1 MIQVKTKHLKN
12 LYDKKRKS
20 LDSYEKK
27 VAFDEHVEIVMSVA
41 MDRIERWQPEEDK
54 GDVIDEAVEMV
65 SEALTGDMPDF
76 SAPKEPEEKESP
88 EEGEPEKGDSP
99 EKTKKTRGGKK

>member
-27 VAFDEHVEIVMSVA
+27 KAFDEHVEIVIGVA
-41 MDRIERWQPEEDK
+41 MDRIERWQPEEK
-54 GDVIDEAVEMV
+54 GDMLDEAVEMV

-76 SAPKEPEEKESP
+76 SAPEEPEEKESP

>member
-20 LDSYEKK
+20 LDSYKK
-27 VAFDEHVEIVMSVA
+27 KIAFDEHVEIVIGVA

-54 GDVIDEAVEMV
+54 EDIIDEAVEMV
-65 SEALTGDMPDF
+65 SEALTGDMPSF
-76 SAPKEPEEKESP
+76 SAPEKEDP
-88 EEGEPEKGDSP
+88 EAGESEKDDSP

>member
-12 LYDKKRKS
+12 LYDKKLKS
-20 LDSYEKK
+20 LGTYEDKQ
-27 VAFDEHVEIVMSVA
+27 AFKEHAEIVMGVA
-41 MDRIERWQPEEDK
+41 MDRIERWQPEEK
-54 GDVIDEAVEMV
+54 GDMLDEAVEMV
-65 SEALTGDMPDF
+65 SEALTGDMPSF
-76 SAPKEPEEKESP
+76 SAPEKEDP

>member
-27 VAFDEHVEIVMSVA
+27 QAFDRHVEIVIGVA

-76 SAPKEPEEKESP
+76 SAPEKGDPEA
-88 EEGEPEKGDSP
+88 GEPEKDDSP

>member
-12 LYDKKRKS
+12 LYDSKRKK

-27 VAFDEHVEIVMSVA
+27 KAFDEHVEIVIGVA
-41 MDRIERWQPEEDK
+41 MDRIERWQPEEK
-54 GDVIDEAVEMV
+54 GDMLDEAVEMV
-65 SEALTGDMPDF
+65 SEALTGNMPSF
-76 SAPKEPEEKESP
+76 SAPEKEEP